1 MMLTISPAAFFNT
14 IVLVGAIQGF
24 IVSILLFFS
33 KKNRNSNRILA
44 TLIFFIALAGF
55 NLYGT
60 YANWFDSGLLR
71 LLPQLIPFVIVM
83 PIGPLIYFYVQSLSG
98 PGFKIGKKERKQFW
112 PVLIDLVPQFTVYI
126 YMGCKMLNVKIHNT
140 AAWGIFIDDYNV
152 YADIPRWMSI
162 TFYTWLSAKYLRAY
176 KITNSDRLSA
186 AAVNLKWLKQFIL
199 IFMIFQAI
207 WLVYL
212 IPYVIPR
219 YTDWML
225 TTFDWYPLYIPLAII
240 IYWLGIK
247 GYMVSYQQISAD
259 RKLPVNISGLSLQL
273 VEQVIISLT
282 KAMNDEKIYLNPNLT
297 VAIMAQHTGFAP
309 KIISAVLNQHLQK
322 GFNEFVNGFRV
333 TAFKKKIL
341 LPETNN
347 LTIAGIALECG
358 FSSQATFQRI
368 FKEITGQSP
377 TEFRKTAMLTDQL
390 QFNITQNPI

>member
-1 MMLTISPAAFFNT
+1 MMLTISQAAFFNT

-24 IVSILLFFS
+24 IISSLLFFT
-33 KKNRNSNRILA
+33 KKNRYSNRILA
-44 TLIFFIALAGF
+44 ALIFFIALAGF

-60 YANWFDSGLLR
+60 YANWFNSDLLH
-71 LLPQLIPFVIVM
+71 LIALLIPFVIVM
-83 PIGPLIYFYVQSLSG
+83 PLGPLIYFYVLSLSG
-98 PGFKIGKKERKQFW
+98 SGFKIGKKERRYFW
-112 PVLIDLVPQFTVYI
+112 SVLIDLVPQFTVYI
-126 YMGCKMLNVKIHNT
+126 YMACKMLNVKINNT

-162 TFYTWLSAKYLRAY
+162 TFYIWLSAKYLRAN
-176 KITNSDRLSA
+176 KINNDDRLNA
-186 AAVNLKWLKQFIL
+186 AAENLKWLKQFIL

-207 WLVYL
+207 WLIYL

-225 TTFDWYPLYIPLAII
+225 NTFDWYPLYIPLAII

-247 GYMVSYQQISAD
+247 GYIVSYQQTSAD
-259 RKLPVNISGLSLQL
+259 KKLQVNNSGLSVQL
-273 VEQVIISLT
+273 VKQVIGSLT
-282 KAMNDEKIYLNPNLT
+282 KAMDDEKIYLNPNLT
-297 VAIMAQHTGFAP
+297 VAMMAQHTGFAQ

-322 GFNEFVNGFRV
+322 GFSEFVNGYRV
-333 TAFKKKIL
+333 TAFKKQIL

-377 TEFRKTAMLTDQL
+377 TEFRKAATLTD
-390 QFNITQNPI
+390 